1 MKTTR
6 NRECSMDELF
16 SSATRRRQYSRTR
29 LTGFLLLV
37 LCSTAAA
44 DFQWVPR
51 PDPMHNHQLFDWDR
65 SGERVRLLYESMPDL
80 PQAASGNWT
89 INVYVAELFADGH
102 VENRQLATGRRHFSS
117 LLLQRGGD
125 AVFAVVA
132 PEHGDTDV
140 ALETWSAAHGRLIS
154 SVSTETLIA
163 PGGTPRPIFPTDDGN
178 FFFVVASTQT
188 ARGGRPTT
196 LTWMKMSPDGQVLAK
211 GDWNNPTAVTGV
223 GGGFAVPGG
232 GMGMV
237 LDMHQAEG
245 VDALQTDIEA
255 AQDFKVGGRDIEA
268 RVFSE
273 TRMLTTDASGNQAW
287 LSPALERDLLWDG
300 DMSIPQDLPMD
311 QMMAQ
316 NAEQMALMARVTLE
330 NGGNRRIV
338 HRQIDPYVDVQATR
352 AGYGMLAKVAADR
365 SLDPPQHGT
374 WFLEVGRDGALLR
387 QLRIEPAAELLN
399 AKFERFLPTK
409 DDGLLVAGRRDAGG
423 TFMHLT
429 ALDKD
434 GAIDWT
440 ARLEAKDLQLEG
452 LAGTKAMPWVFGQG
466 YNDEHAKSLLW
477 VERVDPSSA
486 EKVAAPAETTIR
498 PSASSK
504 PATTPNVAVPPG
516 FEPPEPAEGCTCSC
530 EEFASLKELAEKA
543 KSATTP
549 AEATAMVSAP
559 AFQARMNC
567 MAGCAM
573 AYAKCR

>member
-1 MKTTR
+1 MQDS
-6 NRECSMDELF
+6 C
-16 SSATRRRQYSRTR
+16 RRTAFHGQRKAIWAI
-29 LTGFLLLV
+29 GCLLV
-37 LCSTAAA
+37 LRGTAAA

-80 PQAASGNWT
+80 QQAASGNWT
-89 INVYVAELFADGH
+89 INVYVAELFPDGH

-132 PEHGDTDV
+132 PEHGDTV
-140 ALETWSAAHGRLIS
+140 VTLETWSASDGKLRS
-154 SVSTETLIA
+154 SVSTKVLIA
-163 PGGTPRPIFPTDDGN
+163 PGGNARPIFPTDDGN

-211 GDWNNPTAVTGV
+211 SEWSNPTAVTGV

-237 LDMHQAEG
+237 LNMHQAEG

-255 AQDFKVGGRDIEA
+255 TQKFQIGGRNIEA

-273 TRMLTTDASGNQAW
+273 TRMLTTDSSGSQAW
-287 LSPALERDLLWDG
+287 LSPALERSLMWDG
-300 DMSIPQDLPMD
+300 DMSIPQDLPVN
-311 QMMAQ
+311 QRMAQ
-316 NAEQMALMARVTLE
+316 NNEQMALMARVTLE
-330 NGGNRRIV
+330 NGGQRTV
-338 HRQIDPYVDVQATR
+338 AHRQIDPYVDVQVTR

-374 WFLEVGRDGALLR
+374 WYLEVGRDGALLS

-423 TFMHLT
+423 TFIHLT
-429 ALDKD
+429 ALGKD
-434 GAIDWT
+434 GTIDWT

-466 YNDEHAKSLLW
+466 YNDEYGKSLLW

-486 EKVAAPAETTIR
+486 EKIAAPAETAIR
-498 PSASSK
+498 SSAPSK
-504 PATTPNVAVPPG
+504 PAATPNAAVPPA
-516 FEPPEPAEGCTCSC
+516 FELPEPAEGCTCSC
-530 EEFASLKELAEKA
+530 KEFAAIKELAEKV
-543 KSATTP
+543 KSATP

-573 AYAKCR
+573 AYGKCH